1 MTTGNMP
8 SWLETLIAPPD
19 DKQRVRDEIEIKFL
33 LRKEQ
38 AQAFIHAPG
47 VRVEPIEQVYL
58 DYAQI
63 QYYLTEDLTPEQ
75 PDTYPEWRIRSLGD
89 RYKLTAKKPTTI
101 DAAQRTEFEK
111 DISADLYQT
120 LLAVAEAQGALRKVS
135 KTRYSRVLTFSQQQ
149 VLAQLDDYHF
159 AGTQA
164 IQADF
169 VTCEVEVPELRLAK
183 ISKVSS
189 LVFHPP

>member
-63 QYYLTEDLTPEQ
+63 QYYINRRL
-75 PDTYPEWRIRSLGD
+75 DTR
-89 RYKLTAKKPTTI
+89 TA
-101 DAAQRTEFEK
+101 
-111 DISADLYQT
+111 
-120 LLAVAEAQGALRKVS
+120 
-135 KTRYSRVLTFSQQQ
+135 
-149 VLAQLDDYHF
+149 
-159 AGTQA
+159 
-164 IQADF
+164 
-169 VTCEVEVPELRLAK
+169 
-183 ISKVSS
+183 
-189 LVFHPP
+189 